1 MGGCL
6 QYQTGRVAEGDA
18 RLVWRRLERNE
29 KLKFVEWAAAV
40 LLSPPMSTP
49 NFLND
54 DFLLTNHVARELYHE
69 HAAELP
75 ILSSMVAE
83 AFARDTHASSH
94 LQTAALPYVWTDP
107 AMFAKAVH
115 QLRLDSDALQLAVGG
130 TDQSRI
136 DHAIHSLDT
145 TCTQCHREFRAE

>member
-1 MGGCL
+1 MKAAILAIVLVVVVALGLVIARDRPSPDQQAVEYRQALMTVIEGATDPL
-6 QYQTGRVAEGDA
+6 FQMQSGRLTRDDA
-18 RLVWRRLERNE
+18 LIRR
-29 KLKFVEWAAAV
+29 
-40 LLSPPMSTP
+40 
-49 NFLND
+49 
-54 DFLLTNHVARELYHE
+54 